1 MDETYYTENV
11 MMQYLEEVYRYVKT
25 VHGQN
30 KITAVNIVTVAS
42 ELIQIVEKY
51 KQMTG
56 AQKKMVIISS
66 IKRIVNEQEDTIEEK
81 AALNIIIDNTLPILI
96 DSMVSAINGAMKFIK
111 ENKGSIIK
119 KLKSIFCCK

>member
-11 MMQYLEEVYRYVKT
+11 MMQYLEEVYRYVKS

-30 KITAVNIVTVAS
+30 KVTAVNIVIIAS

-51 KQMTG
+51 KGMTG
-56 AQKKMVIISS
+56 SQKKMLIISS
-66 IKRIVNEQEDTIEEK
+66 VKRVINEQEDSVEER
-81 AALNIIIDNTLPILI
+81 AALNIIIDQTLPILI
-96 DSMVSAINGAMKFIK
+96 DSMVGAINGAMKFIK
-111 ENKGSIIK
+111 ENKQTIIK